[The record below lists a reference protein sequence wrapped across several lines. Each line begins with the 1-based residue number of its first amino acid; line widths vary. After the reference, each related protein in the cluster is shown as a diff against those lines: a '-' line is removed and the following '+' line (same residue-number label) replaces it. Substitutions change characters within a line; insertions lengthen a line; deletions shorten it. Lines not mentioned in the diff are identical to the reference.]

1 MNTYLNQNTDDLYQ
15 KTDVQQGTYVPDLRR
30 KRKNRIKEGIVD
42 RSIGVLSISL
52 LFALV
57 ILIVVPLLSYFA
69 LAFSD
74 PYFNDEITIFPTHFS
89 FESFKYILAG
99 DEAQTF
105 WRSFLNS
112 VIITVVVTIVSNLVE
127 ALAAYPLS
135 KPDCPFRGGIMM
147 YFIITMLFSAGIIP
161 CYLLMSQM
169 KLLNTIW
176 SVILI
181 SISNVGNLLL
191 FKTFFEGVSTEIQEA
206 AKIDGA
212 SDLQMFFRIMI
223 PMALPVFGS
232 CCFFTIVGMWNSYGA
247 AMLFISSSSKE
258 AYPLAYYIYLLLS
271 EADLNKDDSFVLMGI
286 KNIQSAAMLLSI
298 IPILCIYPFV
308 IKYIKGGLQI
318 GSVKG

>member
-1 MNTYLNQNTDDLYQ
+1 MDNYYAPETQIEE
-15 KTDVQQGTYVPDLRR
+15 VYVPDLSR
-30 KRKNRIKEGIVD
+30 KRKNIVKEGVLD
-42 RSIGVLSISL
+42 RTLGVFNIALL
-52 LFALV
+52 LFLV
-57 ILIVVPLLSYFA
+57 LIIVVPLLSYFS

-74 PYFNDEITIFPTHFS
+74 PYFNDEIILFPTHFS
-89 FESFKYILAG
+89 LKSFEYILVG
-99 DEAQTF
+99 AQAKLF

-112 VIITVVVTIVSNLVE
+112 VIITVVVTVVSNLVE

-169 KLLNTIW
+169 HLLNTIW

-181 SISNVGNLLL
+181 SISNVGNLLY

-212 SDLQMFFRIMI
+212 SDIQLFFRII
-223 PMALPVFGS
+223 VPMALPVFGS
-232 CCFFTIVGMWNSYGA
+232 CCFFTIVGMWNGYGA
-247 AMLFISSSSKE
+247 AMLFISSSSE
-258 AYPLAYYIYLLLS
+258 DAYPLAYYIYLLLGN
-271 EADLNKDDSFVLMGI
+271 AALDKNDDFVLMG
-286 KNIQSAAMLLSI
+286 KTNIEAAAMLLSI
-298 IPILCIYPFV
+298 IPIICIYPFV
-308 IKYIKGGLQI
+308 IKYIKGGMQI

>member
-1 MNTYLNQNTDDLYQ
+1 MENTYIPENEELYTPNL
-15 KTDVQQGTYVPDLRR
+15 KP
-30 KRKNRIKEGIVD
+30 KRKNRIKEGVVD
-42 RSIGVLSISL
+42 RSIGIFNIAL
-52 LFALV
+52 LFAFV
-57 ILIVVPLLSYFA
+57 IIVVVPLLSYFS

-74 PYFNDEITIFPTHFS
+74 PYYNDEITIFPTHFS
-89 FESFKYILAG
+89 LKAFEYILIGA
-99 DEAQTF
+99 EAKTF
-105 WRSFLNS
+105 WKSFLNS
-112 VIITVVVTIVSNLVE
+112 VIITLFVTIVSNLVE

-161 CYLLMSQM
+161 CYLLMSQF

-212 SDLQMFFRIMI
+212 SDIQMFFRIMI

-232 CCFFTIVGMWNSYGA
+232 CCFFTIVGMWNGYGA
-247 AMLFISSSSKE
+247 AMMFVSSSATE
-258 AYPLAYYIYLLLS
+258 AQPLAYYIYLLLDK
-271 EADLNKDDSFVLMGI
+271 AALDKTDDFVLVGRS
-286 KNIQSAAMLLSI
+286 NIEAAAMFVSI
-298 IPILCIYPFV
+298 VPIICIYPFV
-308 IKYIKGGLQI
+308 IKYIKGGIQI

>member
-1 MNTYLNQNTDDLYQ
+1 MNSYNENNIQTEP
-15 KTDVQQGTYVPDLRR
+15 YVPDLKR
-30 KRKNRIKEGIVD
+30 KRKNRIKEGVLD
-42 RSIGVLSISL
+42 RSIGVLNIAL
-52 LFALV
+52 LFAFV
-57 ILIVVPLLSYFA
+57 LIVVLPLLSYFS

-74 PYFNDEITIFPTHFS
+74 PYFNDEITIFPTHFTLKS
-89 FESFKYILAG
+89 FEYILMG
-99 DEAQTF
+99 DQAKLF

-112 VIITVVVTIVSNLVE
+112 VIITLVVTVVSNLVE

-161 CYLLMSQM
+161 CYLLMSQL
-169 KLLNTIW
+169 KLLNNIW

-212 SDLQMFFRIMI
+212 SDIQMFFRIMI

-232 CCFFTIVGMWNSYGA
+232 CCFFTIVGMWNGYGA
-247 AMLFISSSSKE
+247 AMLFISSSSE
-258 AYPLAYYIYLLLS
+258 DAYPLAYYIYLLLS
-271 EADLNKDDSFVLMGI
+271 RAALDKDDSFVLMGM
-286 KNIQSAAMLLSI
+286 KNIQAAAMLLSI
-298 IPILCIYPFV
+298 IPIICIYPFV

>member
-1 MNTYLNQNTDDLYQ
+1 MEKYQAYLTNEEYI
-15 KTDVQQGTYVPDLRR
+15 PDFSK
-30 KRKNRIKEGIVD
+30 KRKNRIKESIVD
-42 RSIGVLSISL
+42 RSVSVLNVSL

-57 ILIVVPLLSYFA
+57 LIVVVPLLSYFS

-74 PYFNDEITIFPTHFS
+74 PYYNDEITIFPTHFS
-89 FESFKYILAG
+89 LKAFQYILVGNQAKL
-99 DEAQTF
+99 F
-105 WRSFLNS
+105 WKSFANS
-112 VIITVVVTIVSNLVE
+112 VIITLVVTFVSNLVE

-135 KPDCPFRGGIMM
+135 KPDCPFRGGILL

-191 FKTFFEGVSTEIQEA
+191 FKTFFEGISSEIQEA

-212 SDLQMFFRIMI
+212 SDIQLFFRIVI

-247 AMLFISSSSKE
+247 AMMFISSSSTE
-258 AYPLAYYIYLLLS
+258 AHPLAYYIYLLLGK
-271 EADLNKDDSFVLMGI
+271 AALDKTDDFVLMGER
-286 KNIQSAAMLLSI
+286 NIQAAAMLLSI
-298 IPILCIYPFV
+298 IPILFIYPFV
-308 IKYIKGGLQI
+308 IKYIKGGIQI

>member
-1 MNTYLNQNTDDLYQ
+1 METELTSNITETGYI
-15 KTDVQQGTYVPDLRR
+15 PDLKP
-30 KRKNRIKEGIVD
+30 KRKNKVREGILD
-42 RSIGVLSISL
+42 RSLGVLNIAF

-57 ILIVVPLLSYFA
+57 LIVVVPLLSYFS

-74 PYFNDEITIFPTHFS
+74 PYFNDEITLFPTHLS
-89 FESFKYILAG
+89 MKAFEYILVGGQAKI
-99 DEAQTF
+99 F
-105 WRSFLNS
+105 WRSFFNS

-161 CYLLMSQM
+161 CYLLMHQM
-169 KLLNTIW
+169 KLINTIW

-191 FKTFFEGVSTEIQEA
+191 FKTFFEGVSMDIQEA

-212 SDLQMFFRIMI
+212 SDLQMFFRIMV

-232 CCFFTIVGMWNSYGA
+232 CCFFTIVGMWNGYGA
-247 AMLFISSSSKE
+247 AMMFIESSAEDSL
-258 AYPLAYYIYLLLS
+258 PLAYYIYLLLGQAS
-271 EADLNKDDSFVLMGI
+271 LDKTDSYVMMAS
-286 KNIQSAAMLLSI
+286 KNIEAAAMLLSI
-298 IPILCIYPFV
+298 IPIICIYPFV
-308 IKYIKGGLQI
+308 IRYIKGGLQI